1 MFVTYRNPK
10 SRHDGTI
17 VSILGVDPLWH
28 TNFRVGGFDK
38 YGAWHEWYSDVKYL
52 DGFDGV

>member
-10 SRHDGTI
+10 SRHDGPI